1 MNKLF
6 FICLLTLSLT
16 DVYSQEFSSEIFHEG
31 FLVTNNRDTIRGALK
46 YDMQSN
52 IVYVTDRGK
61 LKTFSSHKIFYF
73 EIFDVTVDNYR
84 QFYSL
89 PYKVSIGYKI
99 PILFELQYE
108 GPFSLMTRE
117 AIIQETASSTAT
129 YWGGSLTR
137 FRLIYSYYFVNK
149 KGEMVFFSG
158 RKKELMEIMKDKS
171 KHVKEYI
178 KEYKLQVDEIHDL
191 MSSWSIEEYF
201 NIN

>member
-1 MNKLF
+1 MKKLF
-6 FICLLTLSLT
+6 FIWLLTISFISL
-16 DVYSQEFSSEIFHEG
+16 YGQEFSSEIFHEG
-31 FLVTNNRDTIRGALK
+31 FLVTTKKDTIRGALK

-52 IVYVTDRGK
+52 IVYITDRGT

-73 EIFDVTVDNYR
+73 EIFDAAVDNYR

-117 AIIQETASSTAT
+117 AIIQEAVSSTAT
-129 YWGGSLTR
+129 YWGGSTTR
-137 FRLIYSYYFVNK
+137 LRLIYSYYFVNK
-149 KGEMVFFSG
+149 EGEMVFFSG

-171 KHVKEYI
+171 KYVKEYI

-191 MSSWSIEEYF
+191 IRVTAFYNSI
-201 NIN
+201 

>member
-1 MNKLF
+1 MKQSF
-6 FICLLTLSLT
+6 FILTITISSI
-16 DVYSQEFSSEIFHEG
+16 VSYGQEFSSEIFHEG
-31 FLVTNNRDTIRGALK
+31 FLVTNNKDTIRGALK

-52 IVYVTDRGK
+52 IVHITDRGT
-61 LKTFSSHKIFYF
+61 LKTYSSQKIFYF
-73 EIFDVTVDNYR
+73 EIFDVSVDNYR

-117 AIIQETASSTAT
+117 AIIQESVSNSST
-129 YWGGSLTR
+129 YWGGASLR
-137 FRLIYSYYFVNK
+137 LRLIYSYYFVNK
-149 KGEMVFFSG
+149 KGELTFFSG

-171 KHVKEYI
+171 KYVKEYI

-191 MSSWSIEEYF
+191 IRITAFYNSI
-201 NIN
+201 

>member
-1 MNKLF
+1 MKP
-6 FICLLTLSLT
+6 LLSILLINISLVT
-16 DVYSQEFSSEIFHEG
+16 VNGQEFSSEIFHDG
-31 FLVTNNRDTIRGALK
+31 FLVTTKKDTIRGDLK

-52 IVYVTDRGK
+52 IVHITDRST
-61 LKTFSSHKIFYF
+61 LKTFSSNNIFYF

-117 AIIQETASSTAT
+117 AIIQESVSNSSA
-129 YWGGSLTR
+129 YWGGATTR
-137 FRLIYSYYFVNK
+137 LRLIYSYYFVNK
-149 KGEMVFFSG
+149 NGNMTFFSG
-158 RKKELMEIMKDKS
+158 RKKDLLEIMKDKS
-171 KHVKEYI
+171 KHVKDYI

-191 MSSWSIEEYF
+191 IRVTAFYNSI
-201 NIN
+201 

>member
-1 MNKLF
+1 MKRLLF
-6 FICLLTLSLT
+6 IFIITTSS
-16 DVYSQEFSSEIFHEG
+16 VAGYGQKFSSDIFHEG
-31 FLVTNNRDTIRGALK
+31 FLVTNDKDTIRGELK

-52 IVYVTDRGK
+52 IVYITDRGT
-61 LKTFSSHKIFYF
+61 LKTYSSQKIFYF

-89 PYKVSIGYKI
+89 PYKVSIGYSI

-117 AIIQETASSTAT
+117 AIVQESISNSST
-129 YWGGSLTR
+129 YWGGASFRL
-137 FRLIYSYYFVNK
+137 RLIYSYYFVNK
-149 KGEMVFFSG
+149 KGELTFFSG

-178 KEYKLQVDEIHDL
+178 KEYRLQVDEIQDL
-191 MSSWSIEEYF
+191 IRIIAFYNSI
-201 NIN
+201 